1 MDASAGPRFPRRSI
15 IPPMKRLRTYRV
27 LLLAVM
33 AAALMA
39 QSPTEPAPAEPTSAD
54 APTVGKP
61 GPPAAGSALHA
72 LPGGSHIAILPV
84 EDMIYGFTLKSLERR
99 IDRAVAEGAD
109 LIVLELNTNGGM
121 VTAAIDICKLLKDRQ
136 RVTVPA
142 VAWVHPKAY
151 SAGIIIASA
160 CDEIVMSPGSS
171 TGASA
176 PVSLLGNMEPTE
188 RAKAVS
194 PILAE
199 FRNNAS
205 RNGHDY
211 AVFHAMTVLGIK
223 LYCVEHKQ
231 TAERRVVSQVDYSLM
246 VKGTEPGSGFLD
258 AIARGGMSSSDP
270 ARLLEVTR
278 ETATD
283 ADLSMWQPVETM
295 PSGQFYPDGM
305 IHDGM
310 TLFTLDEVLAQD
322 IGLSRATLGADAQVR
337 QHYAGASV
345 TRIKQTW
352 SEGLAGFLTH
362 PIVKGILVAVLLVGT
377 YLEMQSPGFGL
388 GGALALV
395 ALIALL
401 VSPFVIGLSDIWFV
415 LVFILGLILLAV
427 ELLFT
432 PSFGVLGVVG
442 IVLMIA
448 GLIFSAVPTG
458 GGTLPIPPRAM
469 WDRLLQSAL
478 WTVLGLGGGI
488 AGVAVL
494 TRYFGE
500 IPLFRKFILAEE
512 QAAYTDDTPVAPVAG
527 DEVLGDGRI
536 SLGDCGRVASTGLR
550 PTGRAQFGDLA
561 IDVVS
566 HGSWIEPGTKVK
578 VVEVHGNR
586 IVVDP
591 AD

>member
-1 MDASAGPRFPRRSI
+1 MRHVRF
-15 IPPMKRLRTYRV
+15 YRV
-27 LLLAVM
+27 LLLTVM
-33 AAALMA
+33 AAVLMA
-39 QSPTEPAPAEPTSAD
+39 QSPTEPAPAEPESTD
-54 APTVGKP
+54 APASVGVP
-61 GPPAAGSALHA
+61 GPPAPGSALQA
-72 LPGGSHIAILPV
+72 LPGGSNIAILPV
-84 EDMIYGFTLKSLERR
+84 KDMIYGFTLKSLERR

-109 LIVLELNTNGGM
+109 LIIIEIDTNGGM

-136 RVTVPA
+136 RVTVPT

-151 SAGIIIASA
+151 SAGIIIGSA
-160 CDEIVMSPGSS
+160 CDELVMSSGAS

-176 PVSLLGNMEPTE
+176 PVSLMGDMEPTE

-205 RNGHDY
+205 RNDY
-211 AVFHAMTVLGIK
+211 DFAIFHAMTVLGVK
-223 LYCVEHKQ
+223 LYMVEHKE
-231 TAERRVVSQVDYSLM
+231 TGERRVVNQVDYGLM
-246 VKGTEPGSGFLD
+246 VNGQEPGSSFFD
-258 AIARGGMSSSDP
+258 AIKRGGMSATDP
-270 ARLLEVTR
+270 ARLLEVAR

-283 ADLSMWQPVETM
+283 DDLSRWTPVEKM
-295 PSGQFYPDGM
+295 PSGQYYPDGM

-310 TLFTLDEVLAQD
+310 SLFTVDEVLAQD
-322 IGLSRATLGADAQVR
+322 IGLSQATLSTDAEVR
-337 QHYAGASV
+337 QHFAGANL
-345 TRIKQTW
+345 TRINQTW

-362 PIVKGILVAVLLVGT
+362 PITKAILVAMLLVGT

-401 VSPFVIGLSDIWFV
+401 VSPFVIGLSDVWFV
-415 LVFILGLILLAV
+415 LVFVLGLVLLAV

-432 PSFGVLGVVG
+432 PTFGVLGIVG
-442 IVLMIA
+442 VVLMIA

-458 GGTLPIPPRAM
+458 GGTLPIPPREM
-469 WDRLLQSAL
+469 WDRLLQSTL

-488 AGVAVL
+488 ACVAVL
-494 TRYFGE
+494 MRYLGE
-500 IPLFRKFILAEE
+500 LPMFQRFILSDS
-512 QAAYTDDTPVAPVAG
+512 QLAYTSETPAEPIAG
-527 DEVLGDGRI
+527 DEVLGDGHI
-536 SLGDCGRVASTGLR
+536 QLGDLGRVAASGLR
-550 PTGRAQFGDLA
+550 PTGRADFGDVEV
-561 IDVVS
+561 DVVS

>member
-61 GPPAAGSALHA
+61 GPPATGSALHA

-211 AVFHAMTVLGIK
+211 AVFHAMTVLGVK

-322 IGLSRATLGADAQVR
+322 IGLSRATLGTDAQVR

-527 DEVLGDGRI
+527 DEVRGDGRI
-536 SLGDCGRVASTGLR
+536 RLGDCGRIGGS
-550 PTGRAQFGDLA
+550 GRKAHPE
-561 IDVVS
+561 I
-566 HGSWIEPGTKVK
+566 
-578 VVEVHGNR
+578 NR
-586 IVVDP
+586 SQP
-591 AD
+591 RAPR